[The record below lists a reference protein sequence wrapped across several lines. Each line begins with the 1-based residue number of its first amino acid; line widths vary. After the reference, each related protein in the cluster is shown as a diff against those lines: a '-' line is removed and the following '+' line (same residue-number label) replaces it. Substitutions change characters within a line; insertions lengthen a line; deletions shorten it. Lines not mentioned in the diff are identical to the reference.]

1 MNRHLALTFAGATA
15 IFVTAA
21 SGAVAANVGLLN
33 VSAAKPVGQLN
44 AANVGQL
51 ANTTTAAATAAGAPM
66 VTITPGDA
74 SAPLAAT
81 GEVAGAA
88 ATGTLGGG
96 SAASPTVSPSGV
108 PLGASGAPAASAA
121 PATPTTAP
129 GVSEPTT
136 PPTTTAAPWS
146 DEADDDDDDDDRDH
160 EEREDE
166 DHDEDEDDD

>member
-108 PLGASGAPAASAA
+108 PLGASAASAA

-129 GVSEPTT
+129 GVSGPTT

-146 DEADDDDDDDDRDH
+146 DDDDDDDDRDH

>member
-108 PLGASGAPAASAA
+108 PLGASAASAA
-121 PATPTTAP
+121 PATRTTAP
-129 GVSEPTT
+129 GVSGPTT

-146 DEADDDDDDDDRDH
+146 DDDDDDDDRDH